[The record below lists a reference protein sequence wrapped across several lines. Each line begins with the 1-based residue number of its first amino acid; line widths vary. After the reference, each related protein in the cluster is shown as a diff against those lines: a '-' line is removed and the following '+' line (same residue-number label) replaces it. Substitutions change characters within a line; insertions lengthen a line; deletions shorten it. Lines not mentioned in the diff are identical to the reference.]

1 MYVVVESCIICAHEL
16 CSSAKMLLYKKQFL
30 LTHPLMLSVQHKLVA
45 VVKGSQHKWL
55 GLNGNYL
62 RQRVMLDCLTNISH
76 HPIRFAQ
83 ETQSLYHN

>member
-1 MYVVVESCIICAHEL
+1 MEAILQY
-16 CSSAKMLLYKKQFL
+16 LLL
-30 LTHPLMLSVQHKLVA
+30 
-45 VVKGSQHKWL
+45 W
-55 GLNGNYL
+55 GNL

>member
-55 GLNGNYL
+55 GLNGNSLQCSFLENPRDRGAWWVAVYG
-62 RQRVMLDCLTNISH
+62 V
-76 HPIRFAQ
+76 AQ
-83 ETQSLYHN
+83 SRT